1 METTWAGNGEAGEVY
16 PWEIWARSWW
26 AGWAFWQRCLLAP
39 WSLET
44 FPGAGGEAGAGDWPL
59 FGLQG
64 LPFDLPFPLPSLTGS
79 LSPLPDQ
86 AFPEGLAS
94 PQRLSFRLALPGWWG
109 KAPETYRVEAVLVR
123 EVGAT
128 PQALPASPEVA
139 SLPKPAPKAR
149 PASKRRK
156 TPEA

>member
-1 METTWAGNGEAGEVY
+1 METHWAGNQEAGEAY

-39 WSLET
+39 WSWGTIPVADEG
-44 FPGAGGEAGAGDWPL
+44 GAGEGLAG
-59 FGLQG
+59 G
-64 LPFDLPFPLPSLTGS
+64 LPGLSFPLPLPSLVAS
-79 LSPLPDQ
+79 LTPLPDG

-109 KAPETYRVEAVLVR
+109 QAPETYRVEAVLVR

-128 PQALPASPEVA
+128 PQVLPASPEVA

-149 PASKRRK
+149 PAPKRRK